1 MALLSKDDPPVV
13 GCFTS
18 TTRPEILIV
27 CDHAGVAI
35 PKKLGRLGLPDDL
48 NLADQHIAVDIGAKQ
63 LALKVAQ
70 ILGANLLW
78 QNYSRLVVDCNRPP
92 ESSQSIC
99 LESDGIPIPGNHE
112 ISQDEI
118 RERIEEI
125 FLPYDNQCFQ
135 AVSNDDLKLIIS
147 MHSFTPTMQGFERP
161 WNISFLFNKGEVY
174 AKKMASFIS
183 ACEPDLNIGFN
194 EPYQVDK
201 LSDWFVIKYAEPK
214 KIPQVL
220 IEVRNDHLRDRANID
235 ECALRISE
243 ASIKMLEVKEW

>member
-63 LALKVAQ
+63 LALKVAK

-99 LESDGIPIPGNHE
+99 SESDGIPIPGNHE
-112 ISQDEI
+112 ISKDEI

-214 KIPQVL
+214 MIPQVL

-235 ECALRISE
+235 EWALRISE

>member
-99 LESDGIPIPGNHE
+99 FESDGIPIPGNHE
-112 ISQDEI
+112 ISKDEI

-235 ECALRISE
+235 EWALRISE